1 MKRVFAVAAILLLG
15 LKPITVHAQDSLDG
29 LYSFRF
35 VVQEGFKFKTF
46 EGTDFS
52 LQYHINKS
60 HAIRLGISPEIMK
73 GDVETTEVD
82 LDRSLFEEV
91 TRKAVGV
98 TALFISQIKRNEITL
113 LYWGIGP
120 HVYRYDDQNDR
131 IVTSDGE
138 TSEIHYSQP
147 SWAFGAQLVLGCEV
161 FLKKNISL
169 VAEYGL
175 DMMYESL
182 TYSRQSDSRKLE
194 SERKMY
200 TLTNQPL
207 RIGISVYI

>member
-1 MKRVFAVAAILLLG
+1 MKRVFAVVAILLLG
-15 LKPITVHAQDSLDG
+15 LKPITVHAQDSLAG

-35 VVQEGFKFKTF
+35 VVHEGFKFETF

-60 HAIRLGISPEIMK
+60 HAIRLGISPDIEK
-73 GDVETTEVD
+73 ADVETTEAYSDEFYQVETI
-82 LDRSLFEEV
+82 RKSL
-91 TRKAVGV
+91 GV
-98 TALFISQIKRNEITL
+98 TALFLSQIKRNGVTL

-131 IVTSDGE
+131 ILSSNGVTSE
-138 TSEIHYSQP
+138 SHYSQP

-161 FLKKNISL
+161 FLKENISL

-175 DMMYESL
+175 NVMYESITL
-182 TYSRQSDSRKLE
+182 SQVYANQSSE
-194 SERKMY
+194 SERKIF
-200 TLTNQPL
+200 TLINQPV
-207 RIGISVYI
+207 RIGVSVYI